1 MKLIDELFKNYKLKK
16 DSLISY
22 GFILDNNVYK
32 YTKTIHNGSFELDL
46 IVKDNILNGK
56 LIDTDFNDEYTQIN
70 QDVSG
75 SFIAS
80 LKEECEEILLDIR
93 DKCFIK
99 ELYISNQTNRIDKL
113 IKDKYNVEAEFL
125 WDKFPGFGVY

>member
-1 MKLIDELFKNYKLKK
+1 MKLIDELFKKYKLKK
-16 DSLISY
+16 DSLIPY
-22 GFILDNNVYK
+22 CFILDNNAYK

-99 ELYISNQTNRIDKL
+99 NYISIIRQIESIN
-113 IKDKYNVEAEFL
+113 
-125 WDKFPGFGVY
+125 